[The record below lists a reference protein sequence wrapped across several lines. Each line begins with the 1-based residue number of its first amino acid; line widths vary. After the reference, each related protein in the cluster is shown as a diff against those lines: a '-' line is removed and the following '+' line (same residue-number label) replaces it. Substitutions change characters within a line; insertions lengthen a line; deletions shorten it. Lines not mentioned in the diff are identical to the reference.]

1 MLIQLLTAGAA
12 ICVTSFQV
20 AEVFEWFY
28 TITNYD
34 SHQNA
39 AGAAYD
45 DDDDDD
51 DAITIFHFLH
61 QTPH

>member
-28 TITNYD
+28 NITNYD
-34 SHQNA
+34 LHQNA
-39 AGAAYD
+39 AGAAY
-45 DDDDDD
+45 DDDD